1 MGRDRLTDTSKK
13 ISWLLRH
20 AAPSQGIAMDDA
32 GWVAV
37 DDVLKALRISRALLD
52 EVVENNT
59 KNRLEIRGDRVRA
72 SQGHSREGMPVTLAG
87 LEASWEEVHGDAP
100 IWHGTSVDAVR
111 GIAREGI
118 RPAARTHVHC
128 TDAPG
133 SAVGKRSSV
142 DVMLE
147 ISPARLRA
155 RGLRVYRSPN
165 GVVLVREVP
174 VGCLIGLLPVAAR
187 AKRDEAAL
195 RALLFGEGSRGA
207 A

>member
-1 MGRDRLTDTSKK
+1 MTDTSKK
-13 ISWLLRH
+13 LSWLLRH
-20 AAPSQGIAMDDA
+20 GAPSLGIAMDEA

-37 DDVLKALRISRALLD
+37 EDVLTALGMPRSRLD
-52 EVVENNT
+52 EAVANNT

-87 LEASWEEVHGDAP
+87 LEASWEEVHGDAS

-111 GIAREGI
+111 GIARDGI

-128 TDAPG
+128 TDALE
-133 SAVGKRSSV
+133 SAVGKRARV

-155 RGLRVYRSPN
+155 RGIRVFRSQN
-165 GVVLVREVP
+165 GVILAREVP
-174 VGCLIGLLPVAAR
+174 VGCVVGLVPLAAR
-187 AKRDEAAL
+187 AQREAEAL
-195 RALLFGEGSRGA
+195 RALLFGA
-207 A
+207 

>member
-1 MGRDRLTDTSKK
+1 MGRDRMTDTSKK
-13 ISWLLRH
+13 LSWLLRH
-20 AAPSQGIAMDDA
+20 GAPSLGIAMDDA

-37 DDVLKALRISRALLD
+37 DDVLRALGIPRARLD

-59 KNRLEIRGDRVRA
+59 KNRLELRGDRVRA

-111 GIAREGI
+111 GIARDGI
-118 RPAARTHVHC
+118 HPAARTHVHC
-128 TDAPG
+128 TDALD
-133 SAVGKRSSV
+133 SAVGKRANV

-155 RGLRVYRSPN
+155 RGIGVFRSQN
-165 GVVLVREVP
+165 GVILAREVP
-174 VGCLIGLLPVAAR
+174 VGCVVGMVPIVAR
-187 AKRDEAAL
+187 AKREAEAL
-195 RALLFGEGSRGA
+195 RGLLFGG
-207 A
+207 

>member
-13 ISWLLRH
+13 LSWLLRH
-20 AAPSQGIAMDDA
+20 GAPTLGIAMDEA

-37 DDVLKALRISRALLD
+37 DDVLGALGMTRSRLD
-52 EVVENNT
+52 EVVANNT

-87 LEASWEEVHGDAP
+87 LEASWEELHGDAS

-118 RPAARTHVHC
+118 RPVARTHVHC
-128 TDAPG
+128 TDALE
-133 SAVGKRSSV
+133 SAVGKRSKV

-155 RGLRVYRSPN
+155 RGIRVFRSQN
-165 GVVLVREVP
+165 GVILVREVP
-174 VGCLIGLLPVAAR
+174 VGCIVGLAPIAAR
-187 AKRDEAAL
+187 AQREAEAL
-195 RALLFGEGSRGA
+195 RALLLVA
-207 A
+207 